1 MNEEVLVLYRATS
14 DGYEQVKSYENQSN
28 QLPNFSDDLLSQ
40 DSYILIKGSKKRFD
54 DLLLSKTKNN
64 VIDYAIL
71 EEYAIKNSFGF
82 SIESTNDERVL
93 SSFKSSINFADREV
107 KASVL
112 EKDVISE
119 KVEPIVTLNENLSL
133 GDESSLAIENEL
145 KALNKVLAVLD
156 EAQQGFSIVKDRLQD
171 EIERLKNN
179 ELPVDHQK
187 EEEKL
192 VKDKVVPEQ
201 SEETDKKKEEEK
213 VVSLDPDSNS
223 LNIDAILIKAE
234 NIRNDIIQI
243 GSDLDAL
250 DVNDVQRES
259 KLSILSDRADGVGA
273 DMEELRGAVTKR
285 IDELKVL
292 HEEKTEKVQV
302 FLLKTG
308 NHYSELFSRNK
319 KEGFFSEHEFNE
331 YLKQVEKKFPGCE
344 ISTALVNRKLYE
356 SIDKLQDTNH
366 QQLNA
371 LLKEDC
377 IQFTGKVPENTKQ
390 VKQIKEIKVEKE
402 NKKLENVL
410 KEKNR
415 NVIDAMANY
424 TKITYYSIKK
434 AIKNLING
442 FIHGANKSRE
452 KKVINR
458 AAKNDTIQIVA
469 IQQADGSF
477 HELKTERNKDLF
489 LHESELKSY
498 AEHVSNNVQ
507 KARFYLLE
515 VPKSEYPQIG
525 KYLEKGIMTDDNKQ
539 KYNEAKREFLKRIA
553 PKASASCETNATVTV
568 VPESSSKERKN
579 KKKETFKQPVIHVE
593 KKQRKNK
600 NKRTK

>member
-1 MNEEVLVLYRATS
+1 MNEEVFVLYRATS

-28 QLPNFSDDLLSQ
+28 QLPDFSSNLSSE

-54 DLLLSKTKNN
+54 DLFLSKTKNN
-64 VIDYAIL
+64 IIDYGIFD
-71 EEYAIKNSFGF
+71 EFVIKNSFGF
-82 SIESTNDERVL
+82 SIESTNDDRVL
-93 SSFKSSINFADREV
+93 SSFKSSINFTDKEV
-107 KASVL
+107 KTDVL
-112 EKDVISE
+112 EKEVIPE
-119 KVEPIVTLNENLSL
+119 KVEPMVTLNKNLSL
-133 GDESSLAIENEL
+133 DDESSLAIENEL
-145 KALNKVLAVLD
+145 EALNKVLALLD
-156 EAQQGFSIVKDRLQD
+156 ETQQEFSIVKSRLQD

-179 ELPVDHQK
+179 ELSVDHQK

-192 VKDKVVPEQ
+192 EVDKVVLKQ
-201 SEETDKKKEEEK
+201 GEEIEKEK
-213 VVSLDPDSNS
+213 VEEIVVFPVLDSDRM
-223 LNIDAILIKAE
+223 NIDDILIKAE
-234 NIRNDIIQI
+234 NIKNDIIQV
-243 GSDLDAL
+243 GADLDAL
-250 DVNDVQRES
+250 DINDAERES
-259 KLSILSDRADGVGA
+259 KLSILRDRADGVA
-273 DMEELRGAVTKR
+273 VDMEELRGAVTKR
-285 IDELKVL
+285 IDELKTL
-292 HEEKTEKVQV
+292 HEEKNEKLQV

-319 KEGFFSEHEFNE
+319 GEGFFSEHEFNE
-331 YLKQVEKKFPGCE
+331 YLKQVEKKFPGSE

-356 SIDKLQDTNH
+356 GIDKLQDTDH
-366 QQLNA
+366 HQLNA

-390 VKQIKEIKVEKE
+390 VKQINEIKVEKD

-452 KKVINR
+452 KKIINS
-458 AAKNDTIQIVA
+458 AAKNDSIQIVA

-525 KYLEKGIMTDDNKQ
+525 KYLERGIMTDDNKQ
-539 KYNEAKREFLKRIA
+539 KYNEAKREFLKRVA
-553 PKASASCETNATVTV
+553 PKASASCETNTAVTV
-568 VPESSSKERKN
+568 APESSSKERKN